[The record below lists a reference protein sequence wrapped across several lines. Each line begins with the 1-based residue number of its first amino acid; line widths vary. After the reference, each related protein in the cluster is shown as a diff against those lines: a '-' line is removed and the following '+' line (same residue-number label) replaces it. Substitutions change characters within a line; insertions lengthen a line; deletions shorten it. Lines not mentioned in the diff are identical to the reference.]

1 MELLQNL
8 DTFQWI
14 LVGLGGLLLFWP
26 AISGLFKESNQKVA
40 NNLEK
45 NSLSALVY
53 EWENLSKSCHEA
65 GLHDACKK
73 LDEVFPLLIEANEKA
88 NAVEE

>member
-1 MELLQNL
+1 MEILQNL

-14 LVGLGGLLLFWP
+14 LIGLGGLLLFWP
-26 AISGLFKESNQKVA
+26 AISGIFKERTKPVPST
-40 NNLEK
+40 LEK

-65 GLHDACKK
+65 GLHDACEK
-73 LDEVFPLLIEANEKA
+73 LDEVFPLLIEANEKTHS
-88 NAVEE
+88 VEE